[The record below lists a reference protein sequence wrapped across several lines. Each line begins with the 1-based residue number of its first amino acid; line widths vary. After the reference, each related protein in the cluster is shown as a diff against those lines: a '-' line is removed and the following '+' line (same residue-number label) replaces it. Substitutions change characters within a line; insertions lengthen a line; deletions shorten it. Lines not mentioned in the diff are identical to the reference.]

1 LLQLDSDHGLDFRSE
16 KMTKINQV
24 LVPTVFSLIIA
35 TIIFA
40 SPISVKPAEA
50 HITKVYGNYLVQ
62 VGWDNEPV
70 YTGLLNAA
78 QVTVKKG
85 SGDSAQPVINALKD
99 LQISVKYGTI
109 TKPLDFLPSST
120 VDGQYDAVL
129 IPTRVGTYSL
139 VLSGTVEGQ
148 AVNDEIALD
157 DVASVDSLNFP
168 PSSGSSSSDS
178 TNMGQV
184 GTIISQLTNDIE
196 DAKNNADTA
205 AKSVS
210 NVAQSF
216 QQVKSTTDSL
226 YMISMT
232 GIGVGIAGIVI
243 AVIAI
248 TRNKQQT

>member
-1 LLQLDSDHGLDFRSE
+1 
-16 KMTKINQV
+16 MTKSKQF
-24 LVPTVFSLIIA
+24 LVTAILLSLVA
-35 TIIFA
+35 TIVFV
-40 SPISVKPAEA
+40 SPFGIKPAEA

-62 VGWDNEPV
+62 VGWDNDPV
-70 YTGLLNAA
+70 YTGLINAA

-99 LQISVKYGTI
+99 LQISAKYGGV

-120 VDGQYDAVL
+120 VDGQYHAVL

-139 VLSGTVEGQ
+139 VFSGTVEGQ
-148 AVNDEIALD
+148 AVNDEIPLD

-168 PSSGSSSSDS
+168 PSSGSSSSDT

-184 GTIISQLTNDIE
+184 GTIISQLTSDIE
-196 DAKNNADTA
+196 DAKNNADA
-205 AKSVS
+205 ASKSVS

-216 QQVKSTTDSL
+216 QQIKSTTDSL

-232 GIGVGIAGIVI
+232 GIGIGIAGIVI

-248 TRNKQQT
+248 TRNKQQN

>member
-1 LLQLDSDHGLDFRSE
+1 MQLDSDHGLDFRSE

-35 TIIFA
+35 AIIFA

-99 LQISVKYGTI
+99 LQISAKYGGV

-120 VDGQYDAVL
+120 VDGQYHAVL
-129 IPTRVGTYSL
+129 IPTHVGTYSL
-139 VLSGTVEGQ
+139 VFSGTVEGQ
-148 AVNDEIALD
+148 AVDDEIPLD

-168 PSSGSSSSDS
+168 PSSGSSSSDT

-184 GTIISQLTNDIE
+184 GTIINQLTSDIE
-196 DAKNNADTA
+196 DAKNNADA
-205 AKSVS
+205 ASKSVS

-232 GIGVGIAGIVI
+232 GIGIGIAGIVI

-248 TRNKQQT
+248 TRNKQQN